1 MNAFISNILRYF
13 PHVRES
19 SSGGSRVGARGA
31 APLFFDQNEAR
42 RAEKTF
48 LGDAPTPRPLY
59 EGLDP
64 SLSRTVLDSGLHA
77 GFRIP
82 GTGFQSLPVEPREND
97 LVHSLWVELGFWIPV
112 VCGIPDSLSFI
123 DIPDFKSQGSRF

>member
-19 SSGGSRVGARGA
+19 SSGGSRVGPPPYFSTKTRPEG
-31 APLFFDQNEAR
+31 PKKLFWE
-42 RAEKTF
+42 TP
-48 LGDAPTPRPLY
+48 PTPRPLY
-59 EGLDP
+59 EGLDL
-64 SLSRTVLDSGLHA
+64 SLSITVLDSGLHA

-123 DIPDFKSQGSRF
+123 DIPDFKAQGSRF

>member
-1 MNAFISNILRYF
+1 MRPAG
-13 PHVRES
+13 PKK
-19 SSGGSRVGARGA
+19 
-31 APLFFDQNEAR
+31 LFW
-42 RAEKTF
+42 KT
-48 LGDAPTPRPLY
+48 PPIPRPLY

-97 LVHSLWVELGFWIPV
+97 LPVVHSLWVELGFWIPV

>member
-1 MNAFISNILRYF
+1 MRPAG
-13 PHVRES
+13 PKK
-19 SSGGSRVGARGA
+19 
-31 APLFFDQNEAR
+31 LFW
-42 RAEKTF
+42 KT
-48 LGDAPTPRPLY
+48 PPIPRPLY